1 MNQPISMPRRDSG
14 FTLIELLVVIAII
27 AILAAMLL
35 PALAAAK
42 ERARRASCVNNLHQI
57 GISLNNYSSDNTG
70 YMPPLKWKDP
80 NPQYPYEM
88 FRYSPVGVPTTT
100 FQLGPYNLG
109 TLWYVKNLE
118 VGKTYYCPS
127 DNRGDNTDFEY
138 YNRFKDWPWG
148 GDPGAALNPGY
159 VRSGYSY
166 YPQSATHKMTTTA
179 SPRGQDDVPYWP
191 ASNSAGADPTLSS
204 WACVPLFKE
213 TDMDLRKSMVVDFMD
228 SPLESKLSHRKGG
241 KPAGIN
247 AMFPDAHVNWQ
258 DVKRMRDGFDINLW
272 QAIGASNDGASWRY
286 AQTCWE
292 P

>member
-1 MNQPISMPRRDSG
+1 MRGRASG

-42 ERARRASCVNNLHQI
+42 ERAKRASCVNNLHQL
-57 GISLNNYSSDNTG
+57 GISISTYTADNSDF
-70 YMPPLKWKDP
+70 MPPLKWRDG

-88 FRYSPVGVPTTT
+88 FRYSPVNVTPPTYDPAG
-100 FQLGPYNLG
+100 GPYNLG

-127 DNRGDNTDFEY
+127 DNKGDSRDYEF
-138 YNRFKDWPWG
+138 YNKIRPWPFG
-148 GDPGAALNPGY
+148 GDPNASNPGY

-166 YPQSATHKMTTTA
+166 YPQSLTSKMTATA
-179 SPRGQDDVPYWP
+179 SARGNDDVPYWP
-191 ASNSAGADPTLSS
+191 DYSTSPQPLKT
-204 WACVPLFKE
+204 WICVPPFKMS
-213 TDMDLRKSMVVDFMD
+213 DVDQRKSMVLDFID
-228 SPLESKLSHRKGG
+228 APLETVLSHRKGG

-247 AMFPDAHVNWQ
+247 AAFPDAHVNWQ
-258 DVKRMRDGFDINLW
+258 DVKRIRDGFDVNIWL
-272 QAIGASNDGASWRY
+272 AIQGNDGASWRY
-286 AQTCWE
+286 AQTCWQ